1 MSSIHSSH
9 HERPD
14 FKPHNNVD
22 AKFNSTIMDGR
33 RRSSS
38 CIIVSDGSATT
49 TALVL
54 GATTTTS
61 SKPPTTSGPA
71 VSSMMATAATV
82 AAEFAEFDS
91 SDSDTEMDTTL
102 RRIQWIWFLD
112 YTCGLSRSTFSLA
125 VLPLTLLFFTF
136 VYISITKCV
145 FLSLT

>member
-14 FKPHNNVD
+14 FNPNNVD

-38 CIIVSDGSATT
+38 CIIVSDGSVTT

-71 VSSMMATAATV
+71 VSSATAATV

-102 RRIQWIWFLD
+102 RRIRWIWFLD